1 MSDTH
6 DRFERLNV
14 APAYQMVAD
23 AIEREIIQGRIRP
36 GEPIGT
42 ESELVRQFGV
52 NRSTVRE
59 GIRVLEQGGLISR
72 DSSRR
77 LFACGPHHNR
87 LASRLSRA
95 LVLQEVTFRELYE
108 TSMVLELAS
117 IEQAVERAT
126 EKNIAEL
133 SENVAKT
140 EAAIDDPARIAE
152 LNSEFHA
159 LIAKASQNRVLQLER
174 EPTGLLFFPT
184 TEVIC
189 RKVAE
194 GALRMIEANRMML
207 KAIKARDK
215 KSAILWM
222 RRQVDDWR
230 KGFERTGK
238 TLDEAVDKSYLRA
251 ATRQMKI

>member
-1 MSDTH
+1 LSDTQ

-23 AIEREIIQGRIRP
+23 AIEREIVSGRIGP
-36 GEPIGT
+36 GERIGT

-77 LFACGPHHNR
+77 LFACAPHHNR
-87 LASRLSRA
+87 LASRMSRA

-108 TSMVLELAS
+108 TAMVLELYS

-126 EKNIAEL
+126 KKNIAEL
-133 SENVAKT
+133 GENVAKSVQ
-140 EAAIDDPARIAE
+140 AMDDPARIAE

-159 LIAKASQNRVLQLER
+159 LVAKASQNRVLQLAR

-194 GALRMIEANRMML
+194 GAERIIEANKMML
-207 KAIKARDK
+207 KAIRSGDK
-215 KSAILWM
+215 KAAVLWM

-238 TLDEAVDKSYLRA
+238 RLDEAVDKNYLHA
-251 ATRQMKI
+251 ATK

>member
-1 MSDTH
+1 MSDHH
-6 DRFERLNV
+6 DRFERLHV
-14 APAYQMVAD
+14 APAYQMVAE
-23 AIEREIIQGRIRP
+23 AIEREIVAGRIRP

-72 DSSRR
+72 DTSRR
-77 LFACGPHHNR
+77 LFACAPHHNR
-87 LASRLSRA
+87 LASRMSRA

-108 TSMVLELAS
+108 TAMVLELAS

-126 EKNIAEL
+126 KKDMAALAENIK
-133 SENVAKT
+133 KT
-140 EAAIDDPARIAE
+140 EAAVDDPALVAE

-159 LIAKASQNRVLQLER
+159 LLAQATQNRVLQLAR

-184 TEVIC
+184 TELIC
-189 RKVAE
+189 QNVPN
-194 GALRMIEANRMML
+194 GAARIVEANTMML
-207 KAIKARDK
+207 NAIRERDK
-215 KSAILWM
+215 KSALVWM
-222 RRQVDDWR
+222 RRHVEDWR

-238 TLDEAVDKSYLRA
+238 ELDQAVDKSYLRA
-251 ATRQMKI
+251 ATR

>member
-1 MSDTH
+1 MSDNQ
-6 DRFERLNV
+6 DRFERLHV
-14 APAYQMVAD
+14 APAYQMVAE
-23 AIEREIIQGRIRP
+23 AIEREIVSGRIQP

-77 LFACGPHHNR
+77 LFACAPQHNR
-87 LASRLSRA
+87 LASRMSRA

-108 TSMVLELAS
+108 TAMVLELAA
-117 IEQAVERAT
+117 IEQAVERASK
-126 EKNIAEL
+126 KNIEEL
-133 SENVAKT
+133 SENVAKS
-140 EAAIDDPARIAE
+140 EKVVDDPARIAE

-159 LIAKASQNRVLQLER
+159 LVAKASQNRVLQLAR
-174 EPTGLLFFPT
+174 EPAGLLFFPT

-189 RKVAE
+189 QKVSE
-194 GALRMIEANRMML
+194 GAARIVEANRMML
-207 KAIKARDK
+207 KAIRDGDRKAGL
-215 KSAILWM
+215 LWM

-238 TLDEAVDKSYLRA
+238 RLDEAVDQSYLRA
-251 ATRQMKI
+251 ATR

>member
-1 MSDTH
+1 MSDHH
-6 DRFERLNV
+6 DRFERLHV
-14 APAYQMVAD
+14 APAYQMVAE
-23 AIEREIIQGRIRP
+23 AIEREIVAGRIRP

-72 DSSRR
+72 DTSRR
-77 LFACGPHHNR
+77 LFACAPHHNR
-87 LASRLSRA
+87 LASRMSRA

-108 TSMVLELAS
+108 TAMVLEIAS

-126 EKNIAEL
+126 QKNIAEL
-133 SENVAKT
+133 EENVAKT
-140 EAAIDDPARIAE
+140 EKSIDDPARVAE

-159 LIAKASQNRVLQLER
+159 LVAKASQNRVLQLAR
-174 EPTGLLFFPT
+174 EPAGLLFFPT

-189 RKVAE
+189 GKVAE
-194 GALRMIEANRMML
+194 GAARMVEANRMML
-207 KAIKARDK
+207 KAIRERDK
-215 KSAILWM
+215 KAAVLWM

-238 TLDEAVDKSYLRA
+238 RLDEAVDKSYLRA
-251 ATRQMKI
+251 ATR